1 MAFGVG
7 LATEKIVH
15 KASVLVGVTTD
26 NAELNANI
34 GLTGTNKLGS
44 GAKTDVEVRANTKGP
59 SGDVTAVG
67 IVLPV
72 KVTLGNEQA
81 ADMLMDIDV
90 MAGNEEI
97 GGDETDDNVE
107 SYNDSGS
114 NSRELLGNVP
124 VDGVGIAVEMIGT
137 DEPIVD
143 TTTVG
148 VQ

>member
-7 LATEKIVH
+7 LAAEKIVS

-26 NAELNANI
+26 NVELNANI

-44 GAKTDVEVRANTKGP
+44 GTKTDVEVRANEKGP
-59 SGDVTAVG
+59 SGDVTAVD

-97 GGDETDDNVE
+97 GGDETDDDVE
-107 SYNDSGS
+107 PYNDSG
-114 NSRELLGNVP
+114 NDSRELLGNVP
-124 VDGVGIAVEMIGT
+124 IDGVEIAVEMIGI

>member
-1 MAFGVG
+1 MF
-7 LATEKIVH
+7 
-15 KASVLVGVTTD
+15 
-26 NAELNANI
+26 
-34 GLTGTNKLGS
+34 
-44 GAKTDVEVRANTKGP
+44 
-59 SGDVTAVG
+59 
-67 IVLPV
+67 PV

-90 MAGNEEI
+90 MAGNDEI
-97 GGDETDDNVE
+97 GGDETDNDVE
-107 SYNDSGS
+107 PYNDSGS
-114 NSRELLGNVP
+114 DIGNVP